1 MTVLKKRAQL
11 FFQEVLKCMEDLY
24 DKSASEVGLA
34 NQSTVDNT
42 SLKENEPERIDLT
55 IKDYQEFSEKLVTD
69 LVAKHVPGIAQVAEK
84 LFTFRGVKGVS

>member
-1 MTVLKKRAQL
+1 MTILKKRAQL

-42 SLKENEPERIDLT
+42 SLKQNESERIPSMDNRFNREVEL
-55 IKDYQEFSEKLVTD
+55 
-69 LVAKHVPGIAQVAEK
+69 
-84 LFTFRGVKGVS
+84 